1 MENRLYSLTNPQ
13 KAILLTEQYYKNTNI
28 NNVCG
33 TFYSE
38 EKLDFEILKRAINI
52 FLKNN
57 DSFKIKLIL
66 VDNEVKQY
74 FSEMDDIYF
83 EIVDIKS
90 EQEQADLERRIASKT
105 FDIMNSL
112 LFEIVL
118 FRYPDNHGGFVINS
132 HHIISDSWTNGILVN
147 NIALIYSKLKN
158 EEAYINENK
167 LSYKDYIQSESE
179 YIDSPKFE
187 KDKKYWS
194 DMFSTVPEVA
204 TIPSSKDMSK
214 SQFEIEARRSL
225 FKLDEGLLKDIRLY
239 CDRNNVSLYNFFMA
253 IFALYIGKVSNLDEF
268 VIGTPVLNRTN
279 FREKQTTGMYI
290 NCN

>member
-158 EEAYINENK
+158 EEAYIN
-167 LSYKDYIQSESE
+167 D
-179 YIDSPKFE
+179 
-187 KDKKYWS
+187 
-194 DMFSTVPEVA
+194 
-204 TIPSSKDMSK
+204 TI
-214 SQFEIEARRSL
+214 RVRVY
-225 FKLDEGLLKDIRLY
+225 R
-239 CDRNNVSLYNFFMA
+239 
-253 IFALYIGKVSNLDEF
+253 
-268 VIGTPVLNRTN
+268 
-279 FREKQTTGMYI
+279 
-290 NCN
+290 